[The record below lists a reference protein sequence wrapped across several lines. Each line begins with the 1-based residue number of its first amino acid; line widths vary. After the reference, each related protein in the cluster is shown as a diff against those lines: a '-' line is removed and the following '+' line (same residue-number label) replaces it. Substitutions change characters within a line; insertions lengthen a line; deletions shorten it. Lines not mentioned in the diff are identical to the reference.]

1 MKDLN
6 ALFGSLGE
14 LVGIALN
21 SLYVFLL
28 PTAIA
33 AALGTPVAIY
43 LYRRDGK
50 TAEAV
55 EAIINGL
62 VVMPT
67 TLPSLLLYFPLARTG
82 ALALLTACTPSTPWC
97 WGTAS
102 SSYPYTRCFAFAAL
116 IDPRVVELL
125 SMFPSARFSGLS
137 F

>member
-1 MKDLN
+1 MTEYMLTRGQDLTGNLTAAGKLLFTPIKRADGRCSRCKDLN
-6 ALFGSLGE
+6 ALFESLGE

-62 VVMPT
+62 VAMPT
-67 TLPSLLLYFPLARTG
+67 TLPSLLLYLPLARTG
-82 ALALLTACTPSTPWC
+82 PLP
-97 WGTAS
+97 
-102 SSYPYTRCFAFAAL
+102 F
-116 IDPRVVELL
+116 
-125 SMFPSARFSGLS
+125 
-137 F
+137 